1 MAKKISA
8 WTLLPQKKKGTYRF
22 NGALKISRTIRH
34 FLSVDEILVIYNI
47 VKTHLMKVGGQGDFI
62 FILERKLDGKR
73 QRVVVIDEL
82 SQGMKDTGDYAY
94 QDDYCTIKFDYEYFD

>member
-1 MAKKISA
+1 M
-8 WTLLPQKKKGTYRF
+8 LLPQKDKGTYRF

-47 VKTHLMKVGGQGDFI
+47 VKRHLMKTGGQGDFI
-62 FILERKLDGKR
+62 FILERKLDGKP

-82 SQGMKDTGDYAY
+82 SQGMRKTGDYTF